1 MGKVF
6 MSTLTLDGAATAA
19 RTAIERSKA
28 DAVRV
33 AALALLSPSDRDE
46 VERAEHYS
54 RGSV

>member
-1 MGKVF
+1 
-6 MSTLTLDGAATAA
+6 MSTLTLDGAATA

>member
-19 RTAIERSKA
+19 RPAIERSKA
-28 DAVRV
+28 DALRV
-33 AALALLSPSDRDE
+33 AAFALLSPSDRDE